1 MYAVRVFPFRRSI
14 PGGYHSYNPMKI
26 YFKPNAKPDPMLIRF
41 KMCWMDTFSRNWE
54 AIFPSASVCGQSQR
68 VTPHKMK
75 QG

>member
-41 KMCWMDTFSRNWE
+41 KMCWMDTFPEIGKRSSPQPQFV
-54 AIFPSASVCGQSQR
+54 AKVKGLP
-68 VTPHKMK
+68 P
-75 QG
+75 